1 MTLAEM
7 RALCRLSL
15 ADTTDWPNATL
26 DAWIIAGIRLYSAH
40 FPRRL
45 RAEVLLFMPSVRYL
59 SLPGGYDIQ
68 AILSVEYP
76 ADETPRRY
84 CKLVAEDS
92 PEFASG
98 GDYYALAGED
108 ATALVGHA
116 GQLALA
122 KETETGDTCFVEYL
136 TSHVLPAVGG
146 DATGLTVPVH
156 HVEAITALVEFCALH
171 ELEADEA
178 AALDVTTI
186 ALSQLGQ
193 EARRAWVRYKEVMD
207 RLLWL
212 STDALQSASVM
223 PAWGDIGL

>member
-1 MTLAEM
+1 MTLAEL

-15 ADTTDWPNATL
+15 ADTTDWPNATI

-40 FPRRL
+40 FPRRVY
-45 RAEVLLFMPSVRYL
+45 AEVMLFMPSVRYL

-76 ADETPRRY
+76 AGESPRRY
-84 CKLVAEDS
+84 CKLVAEGS
-92 PEFASG
+92 AEFASG

-108 ATALVGHA
+108 VTGLVGHA

-122 KETETGDTCFVEYL
+122 KEVETGDTCFVEYL

-146 DATGLTVPVH
+146 DATALSVPAH
-156 HVEAITALVEFCALH
+156 HVEAITSFVEFCALH
-171 ELEADEA
+171 ELETDEA
-178 AALDVTTI
+178 SVIDATTI
-186 ALSQLGQ
+186 VLSQLGQ
-193 EARRAWVRYKEVMD
+193 EARRAWLRYKEVMD

-212 STDALQSASVM
+212 SVGPVTGQGAIV
-223 PAWGDIGL
+223 WGDIGL